1 MKNTF
6 RLIVISFLLL
16 SGVSMAQNQGTNVIV
31 DMEGVDQA
39 QYQQDL
45 QACQNT
51 GGQVQNTQPEREG
64 VVRGAARG
72 AAIGAAAGAVS
83 GNSGSQGAKTGAG
96 AGVAASAIRNSRNR
110 REAKTQTKNEVETV
124 VKNCMRGRGYNVLN

>member
-1 MKNTF
+1 MLF
-6 RLIVISFLLL
+6 RSLL
-16 SGVSMAQNQGTNVIV
+16 SGASMAQNQGVNVIV

-51 GGQVQNTQPEREG
+51 GGQVQNTQTEREG

-72 AAIGAAAGAVS
+72 AAIGAAA
-83 GNSGSQGAKTGAG
+83 TF
-96 AGVAASAIRNSRNR
+96 
-110 REAKTQTKNEVETV
+110 
-124 VKNCMRGRGYNVLN
+124 